1 MAEQPRADVHV
12 PHHVL
17 GAENVSSFFP
27 MEYTYRNN
35 YLAHTGVNYNVY
47 LLLHR
52 VVLFYYMVLERYYT
66 HELHK

>member
-1 MAEQPRADVHV
+1 MAEQPHADVHV

-17 GAENVSSFFP
+17 GPENVSSFFP

-35 YLAHTGVNYNVY
+35 YLAYTGVNYNVY

-52 VVLFYYMVLERYYT
+52 VVLFYYMVLEWYYI